1 MNKIVISFLLTS
13 FAGLSTLIGYFM
25 IFIKGDKEKIITFS
39 LSFSASVMI
48 TLSIIDLIPSSLN
61 YLNNYMIYFRLL
73 IVIFFFILGICLSYF
88 ISHKIENNNSLKK
101 IGIIS
106 LLTIILHNIPEGIIT
121 FIISGV
127 NISFGIKLAIAIGLH
142 NIPEGIS
149 IAIPIYYG
157 TNNKLKTF
165 IIVLIAGLSEILG
178 AMLCYLFLSNIINN
192 FFIGIIF
199 AIISGMMINI
209 SISELLPV
217 AFIYKKKSIIIL
229 GVIIGFIMIIVSH
242 LL

>member
-48 TLSIIDLIPSSLN
+48 TLSLIDLIPSSLN

-229 GVIIGFIMIIVSH
+229 GVIIGFVMIIVSH

>member
-1 MNKIVISFLLTS
+1 
-13 FAGLSTLIGYFM
+13 
-25 IFIKGDKEKIITFS
+25 
-39 LSFSASVMI
+39 
-48 TLSIIDLIPSSLN
+48 
-61 YLNNYMIYFRLL
+61 MIYFHFL
-73 IVIFFFILGICLSYF
+73 IIIFFFILGICLSYF

-192 FFIGIIF
+192 FLIGIIF

-217 AFIYKKKSIIIL
+217 ALKYKKKSIIIL
-229 GVIIGFIMIIVSH
+229 GLIIGFIMIIVSH

>member
-1 MNKIVISFLLTS
+1 MNKIVISFLLTI

-48 TLSIIDLIPSSLN
+48 TLSFIDLIPLSLN
-61 YLNNYMIYFRLL
+61 YLNNYMFFLKFL
-73 IVIFFFILGICLSYF
+73 IFIFFFLLGIYLSF
-88 ISHKIENNNSLKK
+88 FLSHQIDNHNSLKK

-106 LLTIILHNIPEGIIT
+106 LLTIILHNIPEGIVT
-121 FIISGV
+121 FIISGIDL
-127 NISFGIKLAIAIGLH
+127 NLGISLGIAIGLH

-165 IIVLIAGLSEILG
+165 IIVFVAGLSEVLG
-178 AMLCYLFLSNIINN
+178 AVVCFLFLSNCINN
-192 FFIGIIF
+192 FFIGVIF

-209 SISELLPV
+209 SISELLPEV
-217 AFIYKKKSIIIL
+217 LKYKKNKFIIL
-229 GVIIGFIMIIVSH
+229 GLIIGAIVIIISKI
-242 LL
+242 L

>member
-48 TLSIIDLIPSSLN
+48 TLSLIDLIPSSLN
-61 YLNNYMIYFRLL
+61 YLNNYIIYFRLL

-229 GVIIGFIMIIVSH
+229 GVIIGFVMIIVSH